1 MKIATDFEA
10 QPPRST
16 LQAVL
21 DPIRTVD
28 QGFQRQNRQK
38 SIPKID
44 ESAKSGYVLV
54 WKLRAPL
61 SPGDL
66 VVFSD
71 PEYPHRTGRVKGAN
85 SEGYEIE
92 RSGGEE
98 VLLIPAQKITGKV
111 ISVLWRASRGE

>member
-1 MKIATDFEA
+1 FNSMILAIPIALFV
-10 QPPRST
+10 RSF
-16 LQAVL
+16 VL
-21 DPIRTVD
+21 DDFVVSTHAVKPEVP
-28 QGFQRQNRQK
+28 QG
-38 SIPKID
+38 S
-44 ESAKSGYVLV
+44 YVLV